1 MTLLT
6 IPKCVTVTAGYCILC
21 VLFERFVR
29 IIIRLLFSSLS
40 GDRVELD
47 AVARLPLQLDDVVGQ
62 PLLHLV
68 RLQVAHVHALHEMR
82 EPAMNRRLRETGEI
96 HANL

>member
-6 IPKCVTVTAGYCILC
+6 IPECVTVTAGYYILC
-21 VLFERFVR
+21 VLFESCVR

-62 PLLHLV
+62 PLLDLV

-82 EPAMNRRLRETGEI
+82 EPAMNDISKL
-96 HANL
+96 ALKVA